1 MLVKCSPIVI
11 LSYRF
16 IEKKMKDDNS
26 NPLKIK
32 NHDWT
37 WSTNVFIVETLF
49 LYKGGFDPVFD
60 PSNNLL

>member
-32 NHDWT
+32 NHD
-37 WSTNVFIVETLF
+37 
-49 LYKGGFDPVFD
+49 
-60 PSNNLL
+60 